1 MADGSRLDKE
11 TGLIRNGN
19 DSQRRVLQE
28 EGVHLTTLAQCIL
41 FLILFSLGADV
52 CRGRGFRLARS
63 PVHNSHLV
71 ATFFVCVP
79 IFFLRGR
86 RAHEDD
92 GGWISNGR
100 RNTNKKMLHRS
111 PFSLKGDRASSAPAT
126 KHLFIPQKAVQWT
139 TQKKKPLLSS
149 SCWNDLEE
157 FRVDTGWWLA
167 SIGYITQ
174 GKGPWFYFVYFG
186 GKFQVAVGRSKQ
198 NIFASIK
205 RVCSSGNPLWLL
217 LRDTKAGGKNPGWHH
232 SSALSGRADLYIRGD
247 PVT

>member
-1 MADGSRLDKE
+1 M
-11 TGLIRNGN
+11 
-19 DSQRRVLQE
+19 
-28 EGVHLTTLAQCIL
+28 
-41 FLILFSLGADV
+41 
-52 CRGRGFRLARS
+52 
-63 PVHNSHLV
+63 HNSNDWS
-71 ATFFVCVP
+71 ATQSAKKFNAFFLLEKNTFSQDGQLLRKY
-79 IFFLRGR
+79 IFF
-86 RAHEDD
+86 
-92 GGWISNGR
+92 
-100 RNTNKKMLHRS
+100 
-111 PFSLKGDRASSAPAT
+111 
-126 KHLFIPQKAVQWT
+126 QT

-174 GKGPWFYFVYFG
+174 GMGPWFYFVYFG

>member
-71 ATFFVCVP
+71 ATFFLCVP

-92 GGWISNGR
+92 GG
-100 RNTNKKMLHRS
+100 
-111 PFSLKGDRASSAPAT
+111 
-126 KHLFIPQKAVQWT
+126 
-139 TQKKKPLLSS
+139 
-149 SCWNDLEE
+149 
-157 FRVDTGWWLA
+157 
-167 SIGYITQ
+167 
-174 GKGPWFYFVYFG
+174 
-186 GKFQVAVGRSKQ
+186 
-198 NIFASIK
+198 
-205 RVCSSGNPLWLL
+205 
-217 LRDTKAGGKNPGWHH
+217 
-232 SSALSGRADLYIRGD
+232 
-247 PVT
+247 